1 MNGTNDGDRPP
12 NVEPTG
18 LLLDLA
24 QALGRIEGQNQ
35 LILKEQGRASE
46 NRKEQYEALEEVRS
60 NLAEMKRDVTS
71 VTASV
76 AIMKPDVDE
85 MKGFRAQVALGMVF
99 VTAVVTGAI
108 NLIWLGVT
116 NLGHIKIWLRE
127 FLR

>member
-1 MNGTNDGDRPP
+1 VTGAPDGERPP
-12 NVEPTG
+12 LVEPNG

-35 LILKEQGRASE
+35 LILQEQGRASDS
-46 NRKEQYEALEEVRS
+46 RKDQYEALEKVRAD
-60 NLAEMKRDVTS
+60 LAEMTHAVTGVTS
-71 VTASV
+71 SV
-76 AIMKPDVDE
+76 ATMKPDVE
-85 MKGFRAQVALGMVF
+85 QMKGFRSQVALGMVF

-108 NLIWLGVT
+108 NLVVLGFT

>member
-1 MNGTNDGDRPP
+1 MTSAPDGDRPP

-35 LILKEQGRASE
+35 LILQEQGRASE
-46 NRKEQYEALEEVRS
+46 NRKEQYEALEDVRA
-60 NLAEMKRDVTS
+60 NLADMKRDVTS

-76 AIMKPDVDE
+76 ATMKPDVE
-85 MKGFRAQVALGMVF
+85 QMKGFRAQVALGMVF
-99 VTAVVTGAI
+99 VTAVVTGAF
-108 NLIWLGVT
+108 NLVWIGVS
-116 NLGHIKIWLRE
+116 NLGHIKVWLRE